1 MTMLDNLAEF
11 ADDAAATMTAGSTA
25 LVLTSQMDLTQAR
38 DIGVGEPIYLIVS
51 VGGTAL
57 QAAGAGS
64 IEVQFVSDS
73 SASIATDTSVTYHL
87 RSPSITTANNTT
99 SNPKGKV
106 LFAAPIPAFGATG
119 TGISAYEKFIGVRL
133 LATTQ
138 NITGGTINAYLT
150 TDPQQYR
157 AYANAI

>member
-1 MTMLDNLAEF
+1 MTMLDKLAEF
-11 ADDAAATMTAGSTA
+11 ADNASAVMTAGSTA
-25 LVLTSQMDLTQAR
+25 LVLPNQIDLTTAR
-38 DIGVGEPIYLIVS
+38 DIGVGEPVYLVVS

-64 IEVQFVSDS
+64 IEVQFVSD
-73 SASIATDTSVTYHL
+73 ATDTIATDTSVTYHL

-99 SNPKGKV
+99 SNPVGKV
-106 LFAAPIPAFGATG
+106 LFSAPIPAQGANAAG
-119 TGISAYEKFIGVRL
+119 TSAYERHIAVRL

-138 NITGGTINAYLT
+138 NITGGTIDAYLT